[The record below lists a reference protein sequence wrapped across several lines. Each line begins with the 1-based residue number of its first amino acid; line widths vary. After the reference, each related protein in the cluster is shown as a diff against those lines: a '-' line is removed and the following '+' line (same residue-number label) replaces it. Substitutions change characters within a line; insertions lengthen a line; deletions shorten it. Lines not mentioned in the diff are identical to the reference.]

1 MNWFY
6 AIAGEQKG
14 PVTPEQLDALIAQGV
29 ITGESLV
36 WREGLP
42 SWQPLRNVRPPES
55 AGTAP
60 PMIQADAPASAP
72 EATMAGVTCVVCGL
86 RFGEDQVIR
95 FGEHVVCAACKPR
108 YLQRLAEGVQMPR
121 RGGTATIATVLGRD
135 YSVNAGRLLERA
147 WTLFK
152 QRPGFMLGAA
162 ALAYLLMIAASVI
175 PIVSIVAPIFVQG
188 PILGGLFLVYLRLL
202 RGEQADVGQLFDGFR
217 KGYWQL
223 VLVQFIQGLLT
234 MAILMP
240 VLLLFIPIV
249 LAGGMFTLG
258 GGFQPPSAL
267 TISLLVAVGLLAM
280 VVGMLV
286 GATWMFSVPL
296 VADRGMTFW
305 PAMELS
311 RKVVWRHLGRIVL
324 FGLLLMLL
332 NVAGVMLACFGVL
345 ITAPLSF
352 MMVAGLFDDLF
363 GDMAYQG
370 T

>member
-14 PVTPEQLDALIAQGV
+14 PVTPEQLDALLAQGV
-29 ITGESLV
+29 ITPDTLV

-42 SWQPLRNVRPPES
+42 AWQPLRSARPPES
-55 AGTAP
+55 PAGIPPAPQPDPLGAP
-60 PMIQADAPASAP
+60 P
-72 EATMAGVTCVVCGL
+72 EAAQAGVACVECGR

-95 FGEHVVCAACKPR
+95 FGEQVVCAACKPR

-121 RGGTATIATVLGRD
+121 RSGTATVATVLARD
-135 YSVNAGRLLERA
+135 YAVDLGRLFERA
-147 WTLFK
+147 WGLFK
-152 QRPGFMLGAA
+152 QRPGFMLGAL
-162 ALAYLLMIAASVI
+162 ALAYLLIFAASVI

-202 RGEQADVGQLFDGFR
+202 RGEHSDVGQLFDGFR

-249 LAGGMFTLG
+249 LAGGMFTPG
-258 GGFQPPSAL
+258 GGFQAPSAL
-267 TISLLVAVGLLAM
+267 TISLLVAVGFLTMA
-280 VVGMLV
+280 VGMVV

-296 VADRGMTFW
+296 VADRGMAFW

-311 RKVVWRHLGRIVL
+311 RKVVWRHLGRIILFVL
-324 FGLLLMLL
+324 TLMLLNFAGMMLLCFGLLL
-332 NVAGVMLACFGVL
+332 
-345 ITAPLSF
+345 TAPLSV
-352 MMVAGLFDDLF
+352 MMVACLFDELF
-363 GDMAYQG
+363 GDLAYQG